1 MKSNKLYILIIL
13 LLPLSVGCVSTHQPS
28 SSFSEA
34 CIVAQKVV
42 DAVNEN
48 SPSTLYDLLSDN
60 LQKRISKE
68 DFILNAQKERSYP
81 YLTPLY
87 LYLNG
92 IALNRDESADVECLV
107 ASRLPGEKYRFS
119 LVKERGEYRA
129 IVFEDVVDG
138 SFIDKFDHIVT
149 W

>member
-1 MKSNKLYILIIL
+1 
-13 LLPLSVGCVSTHQPS
+13 
-28 SSFSEA
+28 
-34 CIVAQKVV
+34 VAQKVV
-42 DAVNEN
+42 DAVNDN
-48 SPSTLYDLLSDN
+48 SPSTLYALLSDN
-60 LQKRISKE
+60 LQKTISKE

-92 IALNRDESADVECLV
+92 ITLNRDESADVECLV

-119 LVKERGEYRA
+119 LVKENGEYRA